1 MGGSLEHK
9 YLGMGNMM
17 AATVK
22 VDATVPTKA
31 NVRMDPMFLKKERM
45 WSLLFTTE

>member
-9 YLGMGNMM
+9 YLVMANIM

-31 NVRMDPMFLKKERM
+31 NVRMDPMFLKNNRAIH
-45 WSLLFTTE
+45 